1 MIKLPL
7 PFSVTRESI
16 PSRKVCRSV
25 KRRFLFLIL
34 LATGVVGF
42 GAASASADDVPLIA
56 DIDVDTL
63 LEEEFANLNVN
74 DFYLLEHLVG
84 IDAKVKD
91 RQTQMGAV
99 RNEADRIFARFQTIE
114 NQISLDREQSERVLG
129 KAFERVVRSYT
140 VSEPPQQEAATQQET
155 PQEKATH
162 DDSVTSLLE
171 PGKDVLLGA
180 ATRGDLSQIDF
191 IVPAATLHDSEA
203 STSKNSEAAIPQPT
217 KIEIT
222 TRPEYEGPSVLVML
236 LEELERS
243 QSAQAELRETLRD
256 EIDALGTQLED
267 MEEFDAELGD
277 AIRGLRAELVAI
289 EARDLEWDPDDIT
302 PETIILPSSASITS
316 GWGRRW
322 HPILRKMRMHHGT
335 DFDADRGAPVW
346 AAHQGV
352 VETATYMKDFGRVI
366 VLNHGNG
373 FSTLYGHLNKIS
385 VKYGDIVSQGQRIG
399 DVGSSGLSTG
409 PHLHFEMRVDHVLR
423 NPKKYL
429 PY

>member
-1 MIKLPL
+1 MVKLPV
-7 PFSVTRESI
+7 PFSLARESI

-34 LATGVVGF
+34 LATGVFGVG
-42 GAASASADDVPLIA
+42 GASAGADDVPLIA
-56 DIDVDTL
+56 DIDVDAL
-63 LEEEFANLNVN
+63 LEEEFANLNVD
-74 DFYLLEHLVG
+74 DFYLLEHLVD

-91 RQTQMGAV
+91 RQTRMGAV
-99 RNEADRIFARFQTIE
+99 RDEADRIFARFQTIE
-114 NQISLDREQSERVLG
+114 SHISLDRDQSERVLG
-129 KAFERVVRSYT
+129 KAFEKVVRTYT
-140 VSEPPQQEAATQQET
+140 IAEEPQQEEVIQDELEFFD
-155 PQEKATH
+155 P
-162 DDSVTSLLE
+162 E

-180 ATRGDLSQIDF
+180 ATRGDLSDVDS
-191 IVPAATLHDSEA
+191 IVPAATLQNLEA
-203 STSKNSEAAIPQPT
+203 STPQPL
-217 KIEIT
+217 KVEMT

-243 QSAQAELRETLRD
+243 QSAQAELRETLGD
-256 EIDALGTQLED
+256 EIDALSTQLED
-267 MEEFDAELGD
+267 MEDFDAGLGD

-289 EARDLEWDPDDIT
+289 EARAFEWDPEDIA
-302 PETIILPSSASITS
+302 PEAIILPSSASITS

-335 DFDADRGAPVW
+335 DFDADRGDPVW

-385 VKYGDIVSQGQRIG
+385 VKYGDIVRQGQRIG

>member
-1 MIKLPL
+1 MVKLPV
-7 PFSVTRESI
+7 PFSVARESI
-16 PSRKVCRSV
+16 PLRKVCRSV
-25 KRRFLFLIL
+25 KRRFVFLIF
-34 LATGVVGF
+34 LATGVVGVGATPA
-42 GAASASADDVPLIA
+42 GAADVPLIA
-56 DIDVDTL
+56 DIDVDAL

-99 RNEADRIFARFQTIE
+99 RDEADRIFARFQTIE

-129 KAFERVVRSYT
+129 KAFEKVVRSY
-140 VSEPPQQEAATQQET
+140 VIAEQPQQEEVPQEDATQ
-155 PQEKATH
+155 
-162 DDSVTSLLE
+162 DDSGSFDME

-180 ATRGDLSQIDF
+180 AMRGDLSQVDF
-191 IVPAATLHDSEA
+191 IVPAARLHHSEA
-203 STSKNSEAAIPQPT
+203 STSQNSETATPQPPKVET
-217 KIEIT
+217 T

-289 EARDLEWDPDDIT
+289 EARDLEWDPEDIT
-302 PETIILPSSASITS
+302 PETIILPSSAPITS

-335 DFDADRGAPVW
+335 DFDANRGSPVW

-373 FSTLYGHLNKIS
+373 FSTLYGHLNKIL

>member
-1 MIKLPL
+1 MVKLPV
-7 PFSVTRESI
+7 PFSVARESI
-16 PSRKVCRSV
+16 PLRKVCRSV
-25 KRRFLFLIL
+25 KRRFVFLIF
-34 LATGVVGF
+34 LATGVVGVGATPA
-42 GAASASADDVPLIA
+42 GAADVPLIA
-56 DIDVDTL
+56 DIDVDAL

-99 RNEADRIFARFQTIE
+99 RDEADRIFARFQTIE

-129 KAFERVVRSYT
+129 KAFEKVVRSY
-140 VSEPPQQEAATQQET
+140 VIAEQPQQEEVPQEDATQ
-155 PQEKATH
+155 
-162 DDSVTSLLE
+162 DDSGSFDME

-180 ATRGDLSQIDF
+180 AMRGDLSQVDF
-191 IVPAATLHDSEA
+191 IVPAARLHHSEA
-203 STSKNSEAAIPQPT
+203 STSQNSETAISQPLKVET
-217 KIEIT
+217 T

-289 EARDLEWDPDDIT
+289 EARDLEWDPEDIT
-302 PETIILPSSASITS
+302 PETIILPSSAPITS

-335 DFDADRGAPVW
+335 DFDANRGSPVW

-385 VKYGDIVSQGQRIG
+385 VKYGDTVSQGQRIG

>member
-1 MIKLPL
+1 MVKLPV
-7 PFSVTRESI
+7 PFSVARE
-16 PSRKVCRSV
+16 PARFWKVCRYV
-25 KRRFLFLIL
+25 KRRFVLLIF
-34 LATGVVGF
+34 LATGVLAVS
-42 GAASASADDVPLIA
+42 AAPASADDVPLIA
-56 DIDVDTL
+56 DIDLEAL
-63 LEEEFANLNVN
+63 LEQELANLNVN
-74 DFYLLEHLVG
+74 DFYLLEHLVD

-91 RQTQMGAV
+91 RQTRMSAV
-99 RNEADRIFARFQTIE
+99 RDEADRIFARFQTIE
-114 NQISLDREQSERVLG
+114 NHISFDREQSATVLG
-129 KAFERVVRSYT
+129 KAFEKVVRTYT
-140 VSEPPQQEAATQQET
+140 ITEQPQPEQPQQEEALSG
-155 PQEKATH
+155 
-162 DDSVTSLLE
+162 DSDLSA

-180 ATRGDLSQIDF
+180 ATRGDLSDVDT
-191 IVPAATLHDSEA
+191 IVPAATLQTLDVGTKRPPEVA
-203 STSKNSEAAIPQPT
+203 ATTSPK
-217 KIEIT
+217 
-222 TRPEYEGPSVLVML
+222 YEGPSVLVMV

-243 QSAQAELRETLRD
+243 QSTQAELRETLRD
-256 EIDALGTQLED
+256 EIAALSVQLED
-267 MEEFDAELGD
+267 MEEFETELDG

-289 EARDLEWDPDDIT
+289 DARNIEWDPEDIS
-302 PETIILPSSASITS
+302 PETIILPSSAPIAS

-322 HPILRKMRMHHGT
+322 HPILRIMRMHYGS

-385 VKYGDIVSQGQRIG
+385 VKYGDIVPQGQRIG

>member
-1 MIKLPL
+1 
-7 PFSVTRESI
+7 
-16 PSRKVCRSV
+16 V
-25 KRRFLFLIL
+25 KRRFLLLIL
-34 LATGVVGF
+34 LTTGVVGV
-42 GAASASADDVPLIA
+42 GGASAGADDVPLIA
-56 DIDVDTL
+56 DIDVDAL

-99 RNEADRIFARFQTIE
+99 RDEADRIFARFQTIE

-129 KAFERVVRSYT
+129 KAFEKVVRSY
-140 VSEPPQQEAATQQET
+140 VIAEQPQQEEVPQEDATQ
-155 PQEKATH
+155 
-162 DDSVTSLLE
+162 DDSGYFDME

-180 ATRGDLSQIDF
+180 AMRGDLSQVDF
-191 IVPAATLHDSEA
+191 IVPAATLHNSEA
-203 STSKNSEAAIPQPT
+203 STSQNSETAISQPLKVET
-217 KIEIT
+217 T

-289 EARDLEWDPDDIT
+289 EARDLEWDPEDIT
-302 PETIILPSSASITS
+302 PETIILPSSAPITS

-335 DFDADRGAPVW
+335 DFDADRGSPVW

-373 FSTLYGHLNKIS
+373 FSTLYGHLNKIL

>member
-1 MIKLPL
+1 MVKLPV
-7 PFSVTRESI
+7 PFSLARESI

-34 LATGVVGF
+34 LAIGVFGVG
-42 GAASASADDVPLIA
+42 GAPAGADDVPLIA
-56 DIDVDTL
+56 DIDVDAL
-63 LEEEFANLNVN
+63 LEEEFANLNVD
-74 DFYLLEHLVG
+74 DFYLLEHLID

-91 RQTQMGAV
+91 RQTRMGAV
-99 RNEADRIFARFQTIE
+99 RDEADRIFARFQTIE
-114 NQISLDREQSERVLG
+114 THISLDRDQSERVLG
-129 KAFERVVRSYT
+129 KAFEKVVRTYT
-140 VSEPPQQEAATQQET
+140 IPEQPQQEEVIQ
-155 PQEKATH
+155 
-162 DDSVTSLLE
+162 DDPDFFSPE

-180 ATRGDLSQIDF
+180 ATRGDLSEVDS
-191 IVPAATLHDSEA
+191 IVPAATP
-203 STSKNSEAAIPQPT
+203 KNLEGTTPQPLKVET
-217 KIEIT
+217 T
-222 TRPEYEGPSVLVML
+222 TRREYEGPSVLVML

-243 QSAQAELRETLRD
+243 QSAQAELRETLGD
-256 EIDALGTQLED
+256 EIDALSTQLED
-267 MEEFDAELGD
+267 MEDFDAGLGD
-277 AIRGLRAELVAI
+277 AIRGLRSELVAI
-289 EARDLEWDPDDIT
+289 QAREFEWDPEDIT
-302 PETIILPSSASITS
+302 PEAIILPSSASITS

-322 HPILRKMRMHHGT
+322 HPILRTMRMHYGT
-335 DFDADRGAPVW
+335 DFDADRGDPVW

-385 VKYGDIVSQGQRIG
+385 VKYGDIVRQGQRIG

-409 PHLHFEMRVDHVLR
+409 PHLHFEIRVEHVLR